1 MADMTVV
8 QFAQSLNRSVEQL
21 VDQFV
26 AAGVGKKRLN
36 DVVTEEEK
44 KSLLTYL
51 QRKHGHAEETSP
63 NKVTLTRK
71 TVQTVN
77 VSTNTSG
84 NRGPARTVDVE
95 VKKKRTY
102 VKKETDTGGVAP
114 AAEVIEKPTVVAAVE
129 QPMPERAAVTMTEP
143 QEAKPPVVETPHNL
157 STDKKSVKT
166 AELKVEVIGSK
177 QVIVEA
183 APKSDAVEPG
193 DKKKMVKHGG
203 ALKQANKSS
212 PKSNQNEDR
221 FSRGA
226 KKAPHKGGRKPADDN
241 QHGFKKPAAPIVR
254 EVAIGETITVAELA
268 DKMSV
273 KASEVIKFMM
283 VSLGSMVTINQTI
296 DQETAVLVVE
306 EMGHTS
312 KIINENAIEEAL
324 LASAGEGDLVTRSP
338 VVTIM
343 GHVDHGKTSLLDAI
357 RRAKVAHGEA
367 GGITQHIGAYHVE
380 TGHGGITFIDT
391 PGHQAFTAMR
401 ARGAKVT
408 DIVVLVV
415 AADDGVMPQTVEAIQ
430 HAKAAGV
437 AIVVA
442 INKIDKPEA
451 NPDRVMQELSGY
463 EVVAEEWGGD
473 VQFVKVSAKQGL
485 NLDGLLDAILIQS
498 EVLELQAVKDA
509 PAHGSVLES
518 RLDKGRG
525 PVATVLIQQGT
536 LRKGDIVVCGME
548 YGRVR
553 AIVNENGRPMDDAG
567 PGIPAEVLGLSG
579 VPNAG
584 DELSVVPDERKAREV
599 AMFRQNRAK
608 NLKEAAQQKAKL
620 EDMFKGMT
628 EGDVKVVNLV
638 IKADVQGSVEAL
650 IGSLEKLS
658 TDEVKVKVI
667 FSGVGGITES
677 DVDLAISANAI
688 MFGFNVR
695 ADASAKR
702 RIENE
707 GVDLHY
713 HSIIYEVVDEVK
725 SAMLGKLDPEFKEQI
740 IGIAEVRDVFKS
752 PKFGAIAGCMVVD
765 GLIKRNNPIRVL
777 RDNVVIY
784 EGELE
789 SLRRFK
795 DDAAEVRQGFECGVG
810 VKNYNDVRPGDQI
823 EVYERV
829 QVKRTL

>member
-44 KSLLTYL
+44 KALLTYL
-51 QRKHGHAEETSP
+51 QRKHGHAEESSP
-63 NKVTLTRK
+63 TKVTLTRK

-102 VKKETDTGGVAP
+102 VKKEVEAVVAP
-114 AAEVIEKPTVVAAVE
+114 TPEVTEKPTPAPTPEPTQVVEKAPVKIE
-129 QPMPERAAVTMTEP
+129 QPAQSVKEKSA
-143 QEAKPPVVETPHNL
+143 EAKA
-157 STDKKSVKT
+157 VKR
-166 AELKVEVIGSK
+166 EPEPKVEVIGSK
-177 QVIVEA
+177 QIIVET
-183 APKSDAVEPG
+183 APVKEVVEPG

-212 PKSNQNEDR
+212 PKANQNEDR

-226 KKAPHKGGRKPADDN
+226 KKAPHKGGKKPMDDN
-241 QHGFKKPAAPIVR
+241 QHGFKKPAAPIIR

-306 EMGHTS
+306 EMGHTP

-430 HAKAAGV
+430 HAKAANV

-442 INKIDKPEA
+442 VNKIDKPEA

-463 EVVAEEWGGD
+463 DVVAEEWGGD

-498 EVLELQAVKDA
+498 EVLELQAVRDA

-525 PVATVLIQQGT
+525 PVATVLVQQGT

-553 AIVNENGRPMDDAG
+553 ALVNENGRTMDDAG

-702 RIENE
+702 RIEQE

-725 SAMLGKLDPEFKEQI
+725 NAMLGKLEPEFKEEI
-740 IGIAEVRDVFKS
+740 IGIAEVRDVFRS
-752 PKFGAIAGCMVVD
+752 PKFGAIAGCMVID

>member
-1 MADMTVV
+1 MADMTVA
-8 QFAQSLNRSVEQL
+8 QFAKSMNRAVEQL
-21 VDQFV
+21 IEQFS
-26 AAGVGKKRLN
+26 AAGVGTKRAT
-36 DVVTEEEK
+36 DVVSEEEK
-44 KSLLTYL
+44 KQLLTYL
-51 QRKHGHAEETSP
+51 QRKHGQAEETTP

-71 TVQTVN
+71 TVQTVS
-77 VSTNTSG
+77 VSPSSG
-84 NRGPARTVDVE
+84 HRGARTVDVE
-95 VKKKRTY
+95 VRKKRTY
-102 VKKETDTGGVAP
+102 VKRDGDAATEVLSTPAP
-114 AAEVIEKPTVVAAVE
+114 QMESK
-129 QPMPERAAVTMTEP
+129 
-143 QEAKPPVVETPHNL
+143 PVVEM
-157 STDKKSVKT
+157 
-166 AELKVEVIGSK
+166 EQVEV
-177 QVIVEA
+177 VPTVETKEKIA
-183 APKSDAVEPG
+183 DVTPVVDVPEAPVMTPEAVAEPEVVVHHKKPFVEVSSVAEAIEPV
-193 DKKKMVKHGG
+193 DKKKMVKHGAHKAG
-203 ALKQANKSS
+203 NKPS
-212 PKSNQNEDR
+212 PKENQNEDR

-226 KKAPHKGGRKPADDN
+226 KKAPHKGNKKQQEDN

-283 VSLGSMVTINQTI
+283 VSLGTMVTINQTL

-306 EMGHTS
+306 EMGHTA
-312 KIINENAIEEAL
+312 KVINENALEEAL
-324 LASAGEGDLVTRSP
+324 LASASEGQLVTRSP

-380 TGHGGITFIDT
+380 TERGGITFIDT

-442 INKIDKPEA
+442 VNKVDKPEA
-451 NPDRVMQELSGY
+451 NPERVMQELSGY

-473 VQFVKVSAKQGL
+473 VQFIQVSAKLGQ

-525 PVATVLIQQGT
+525 PVATVLVQQGT

-553 AIVNENGRPMDDAG
+553 ALVNENGRPMDEAG

-599 AMFRQNRAK
+599 AMFRQTRAK
-608 NLKEAAQQKAKL
+608 SLREAAQQKSKL

-628 EGDVKVVNLV
+628 EGDIKIVNIVL
-638 IKADVQGSVEAL
+638 KGDVQGSIEAL
-650 IGSLEKLS
+650 TGSLEKLS
-658 TDEVKVKVI
+658 TDEVRVKI
-667 FSGVGGITES
+667 IYAAVGAITET
-677 DVDLAISANAI
+677 DVDLAISSNAI

-695 ADASAKR
+695 ADAGAKR
-702 RIENE
+702 RIEQE
-707 GVDLHY
+707 GYEVHY
-713 HSIIYEVVDEVK
+713 HSIIYEVVDEVRN
-725 SAMLGKLDPEFKEQI
+725 AMLGRLEPEFKEQI
-740 IGIAEVRDVFKS
+740 IGIAEVRDVFRS
-752 PKFGAIAGCMVVD
+752 PKFGAIAGCMVTE
-765 GLIKRNNPIRVL
+765 GLIKRSNPIRVL

-795 DDAAEVRQGFECGVG
+795 DDAAEVRQGFECGIG
-810 VKNYNDVRPGDQI
+810 VKNYNDVKPGDQI

>member
-36 DVVTEEEK
+36 DIVTEEEK
-44 KSLLTYL
+44 KALLTYL
-51 QRKHGHAEETSP
+51 QRKHGHAEESSP
-63 NKVTLTRK
+63 TKVTLTRK

-77 VSTNTSG
+77 VATNASG
-84 NRGPARTVDVE
+84 SRGAARTVDVE

-102 VKKETDTGGVAP
+102 VKKEVEVAVAPTPDVTEKPTPAPTIPVVEKVSVAP
-114 AAEVIEKPTVVAAVE
+114 AKVDVAPEPIKEKSADRKPVKAA
-129 QPMPERAAVTMTEP
+129 PEP
-143 QEAKPPVVETPHNL
+143 
-157 STDKKSVKT
+157 
-166 AELKVEVIGSK
+166 KVEVIGSK
-177 QVIVEA
+177 QIIVET
-183 APKSDAVEPG
+183 APSNDAVEPG

-212 PKSNQNEDR
+212 PKANQNEER

-226 KKAPHKGGRKPADDN
+226 KKAPHKGGKKPMEDN

-306 EMGHTS
+306 EMGHTP

-442 INKIDKPEA
+442 VNKIDKPEA

-525 PVATVLIQQGT
+525 PVATVLVQQGT

-553 AIVNENGRPMDDAG
+553 ALVNENGRTMEEAG

-702 RIENE
+702 RIEQE

-725 SAMLGKLDPEFKEQI
+725 NAMLGKLEPEFKEEI
-740 IGIAEVRDVFKS
+740 IGIAEVRDVFRS

-765 GLIKRNNPIRVL
+765 GVIKRNNPIRVL

>member
-51 QRKHGHAEETSP
+51 QRKHGHAEESSP
-63 NKVTLTRK
+63 TKVTLTRK

-77 VSTNTSG
+77 VASNASG

-102 VKKETDTGGVAP
+102 VKKEAEAIAAP
-114 AAEVIEKPTVVAAVE
+114 TSEVTEKSTLAPT
-129 QPMPERAAVTMTEP
+129 T
-143 QEAKPPVVETPHNL
+143 PVVEKQVEVVVQSSAKTENTTP
-157 STDKKSVKT
+157 STQEKMRDKKPVK
-166 AELKVEVIGSK
+166 APVEPKVEVIGSK
-177 QVIVEA
+177 QILVETTPA
-183 APKSDAVEPG
+183 KDAVEPG

-212 PKSNQNEDR
+212 PKANQNEDR

-226 KKAPHKGGRKPADDN
+226 KKAPHKGGRKPVDDN
-241 QHGFKKPAAPIVR
+241 QHGFKKPAAPIIR
-254 EVAIGETITVAELA
+254 EVAIGETITIAELA

-357 RRAKVAHGEA
+357 RRAKVAHSEA

-442 INKIDKPEA
+442 VNKIDKPEA

-498 EVLELQAVKDA
+498 EVLELQAVREA

-525 PVATVLIQQGT
+525 PVATVLVQQGT

-553 AIVNENGRPMDDAG
+553 ALVNENGRTMDDAG

-725 SAMLGKLDPEFKEQI
+725 SAMLGKLDPEFKEEI
-740 IGIAEVRDVFKS
+740 IGIAEVRDVFRS
-752 PKFGAIAGCMVVD
+752 PKFGAIAGCMVID

>member
-1 MADMTVV
+1 MADMTVA
-8 QFAQSLNRSVEQL
+8 QFAQSMNLGADQLVEQL
-21 VDQFV
+21 K
-26 AAGVGKKRLN
+26 AAGVVGKTAGSAVN
-36 DVVTEEEK
+36 EEEK
-44 KSLLTYL
+44 KQLLGYL
-51 QRKHGHAEETSP
+51 KRKHGGDDSAT

-71 TVQTVN
+71 TTQTLS
-77 VSTNTSG
+77 VSTNGSNASKG
-84 NRGPARTVDVE
+84 RTVDVE
-95 VKKKRTY
+95 VRKKRTY
-102 VKKETDTGGVAP
+102 VKRENESEETPVVNSV
-114 AAEVIEKPTVVAAVE
+114 AAEKPVVTEAKPIVTE
-129 QPMPERAAVTMTEP
+129 QPAKVSSHRAEVQATPEPIIDIVLPMPELD
-143 QEAKPPVVETPHNL
+143 PVV
-157 STDKKSVKT
+157 VKVK
-166 AELKVEVIGSK
+166 EKDPVRHH
-177 QVIVEA
+177 
-183 APKSDAVEPG
+183 APVVARDDEK
-193 DKKKMVKHGG
+193 
-203 ALKQANKSS
+203 
-212 PKSNQNEDR
+212 
-221 FSRGA
+221 
-226 KKAPHKGGRKPADDN
+226 KKAPPKHVQKPFKAATKPDASGEERFNNRAAKRPVHRGGSHNKKVDDN

-254 EVAIGETITVAELA
+254 EVLIGETITVAELA

-283 VSLGSMVTINQTI
+283 INLGTMVTINQTI
-296 DQETAVLVVE
+296 DQETGVMVVE
-306 EMGHTS
+306 EMGHTA
-312 KIINENAIEEAL
+312 KILNENALEEAL
-324 LASAGEGDLVTRSP
+324 LANASEGELVMRSP

-442 INKIDKPEA
+442 VNKVDKPDA
-451 NPDRVMQELSGY
+451 NPEKVMQELSGY
-463 EVVAEEWGGD
+463 DVVAEEWGGD
-473 VQFVKVSAKQGL
+473 VQFVKVSAKMGL
-485 NLDGLLDAILIQS
+485 NLEGLLDAILIQS
-498 EVLELQAVKDA
+498 EVLELKAVKDA
-509 PAHGSVLES
+509 PAHGTVLES

-525 PVATVLIQQGT
+525 PVATVLVQLGT

-553 AIVNENGRPMDDAG
+553 ALVNENGRPMDSAG
-567 PGIPAEVLGLSG
+567 PGFPVEVLGLSG

-584 DELSVVPDERKAREV
+584 DEMSAVPDERKAREV
-599 AMFRQNRAK
+599 AMFRQTRAK

-628 EGDVKVVNLV
+628 EGDVKIVNIV

-650 IGSLEKLS
+650 TGSLEKLS
-658 TDEVKVKVI
+658 TEEVRVKI
-667 FSGVGGITES
+667 IYSGVGGITES

-695 ADASAKR
+695 ADAGAKR
-702 RIENE
+702 RIEHE

-713 HSIIYEVVDEVK
+713 HSIIYEVVDEVR
-725 SAMLGKLDPEFKEQI
+725 SAMLGQLSPEYKEEI
-740 IGIAEVRDVFKS
+740 IGTAEVRAVFSS
-752 PKFGAIAGCMVVD
+752 PKFGAIAGCMVID
-765 GLIKRNNPIRVL
+765 GMIKRTNPIRVL
-777 RDNVVIY
+777 RNNVVIY
-784 EGELE
+784 TGELE
-789 SLRRFK
+789 SLRRVK
-795 DDAAEVRQGFECGVG
+795 DDVNEVRQGFECGIG
-810 VKNYNDVRPGDQI
+810 VKNYNDVQAGDQI

-829 QVKRTL
+829 LVKRTL

>member
-1 MADMTVV
+1 
-8 QFAQSLNRSVEQL
+8 
-21 VDQFV
+21 
-26 AAGVGKKRLN
+26 LN

-51 QRKHGHAEETSP
+51 QRKHGHAEEASP
-63 NKVTLTRK
+63 TKVTLTRK

-77 VSTNTSG
+77 VATNASG
-84 NRGPARTVDVE
+84 SRGAARTVNVE

-102 VKKETDTGGVAP
+102 VKKETEAAVAP
-114 AAEVIEKPTVVAAVE
+114 APEVMEKPTSAPTLA
-129 QPMPERAAVTMTEP
+129 PTF
-143 QEAKPPVVETPHNL
+143 VVEKAPVTLDQPVH
-157 STDKKSVKT
+157 T
-166 AELKVEVIGSK
+166 AKEPSAEPKAAKREPEPKVEVIGSK
-177 QVIVEA
+177 QILVET
-183 APKSDAVEPG
+183 APVKEVVEPG

-212 PKSNQNEDR
+212 PKANQNEDR

-442 INKIDKPEA
+442 VNKIDKSEA

-463 EVVAEEWGGD
+463 DVVAEEWGGD

-498 EVLELQAVKDA
+498 EVLELQAVRDA

-525 PVATVLIQQGT
+525 PVATVLVQQGT

-553 AIVNENGRPMDDAG
+553 ALVNENGRPMDDAG

-584 DELSVVPDERKAREV
+584 AR
-599 AMFRQNRAK
+599 RRA
-608 NLKEAAQQKAKL
+608 A
-620 EDMFKGMT
+620 
-628 EGDVKVVNLV
+628 
-638 IKADVQGSVEAL
+638 
-650 IGSLEKLS
+650 
-658 TDEVKVKVI
+658 
-667 FSGVGGITES
+667 
-677 DVDLAISANAI
+677 
-688 MFGFNVR
+688 
-695 ADASAKR
+695 
-702 RIENE
+702 
-707 GVDLHY
+707 
-713 HSIIYEVVDEVK
+713 
-725 SAMLGKLDPEFKEQI
+725 
-740 IGIAEVRDVFKS
+740 
-752 PKFGAIAGCMVVD
+752 
-765 GLIKRNNPIRVL
+765 
-777 RDNVVIY
+777 
-784 EGELE
+784 
-789 SLRRFK
+789 
-795 DDAAEVRQGFECGVG
+795 
-810 VKNYNDVRPGDQI
+810 
-823 EVYERV
+823 
-829 QVKRTL
+829 

>member
-44 KSLLTYL
+44 KALLTYL
-51 QRKHGHAEETSP
+51 QRKHGHAEESSP
-63 NKVTLTRK
+63 TKVTLTRK

-77 VSTNTSG
+77 VATNASG
-84 NRGPARTVDVE
+84 SRGAARMVDVE

-102 VKKETDTGGVAP
+102 VKKEIDVIVATTPEVTEKPTTAPTVPVVEKVTVAP
-114 AAEVIEKPTVVAAVE
+114 AKVDITPELVKEKSA
-129 QPMPERAAVTMTEP
+129 
-143 QEAKPPVVETPHNL
+143 
-157 STDKKSVKT
+157 DKKPVK
-166 AELKVEVIGSK
+166 AAPEPKVEVIGSK
-177 QVIVEA
+177 QVIVET
-183 APKSDAVEPG
+183 APAKDMVEPG

-212 PKSNQNEDR
+212 PKANQNEER
-221 FSRGA
+221 FSRVA
-226 KKAPHKGGRKPADDN
+226 KKAPHKGGKKPTDDN

-254 EVAIGETITVAELA
+254 EVAIGETITIAELA

-296 DQETAVLVVE
+296 DQETAILVVE
-306 EMGHTS
+306 EMGHTP

-442 INKIDKPEA
+442 VNKIDKPEA

-525 PVATVLIQQGT
+525 PVATVLVQQGT

-553 AIVNENGRPMDDAG
+553 ALVNENGRTMEEAG

-608 NLKEAAQQKAKL
+608 NLREAAQQKAKL

-702 RIENE
+702 RIEQE

-725 SAMLGKLDPEFKEQI
+725 NAMLGKLEPEFKEEI
-740 IGIAEVRDVFKS
+740 IGIAEVRDVFRS
-752 PKFGAIAGCMVVD
+752 PKFGAIAGCMVID

>member
-36 DVVTEEEK
+36 DIVTEEEK
-44 KSLLTYL
+44 KALLTYL
-51 QRKHGHAEETSP
+51 QRKHGHAEESSP
-63 NKVTLTRK
+63 TKVTLTRK

-77 VSTNTSG
+77 VATNASG
-84 NRGPARTVDVE
+84 SRGAARTVDVE

-102 VKKETDTGGVAP
+102 VKKEVEVAVAPTPEVTEKPTPAPTLPVVEKVSVAP
-114 AAEVIEKPTVVAAVE
+114 AKVDVAPEPIKEKSADRKPVKAA
-129 QPMPERAAVTMTEP
+129 PEP
-143 QEAKPPVVETPHNL
+143 
-157 STDKKSVKT
+157 
-166 AELKVEVIGSK
+166 KVEVIGSK
-177 QVIVEA
+177 QIIVET
-183 APKSDAVEPG
+183 APSNDAVEPG

-212 PKSNQNEDR
+212 PKANQNEER

-226 KKAPHKGGRKPADDN
+226 KKAPHKGGKKPMEDN

-306 EMGHTS
+306 EMGHTP

-442 INKIDKPEA
+442 VNKIDKPEA

-525 PVATVLIQQGT
+525 PVATVLVQQGT

-553 AIVNENGRPMDDAG
+553 ALVNENGRTMEEAG

-702 RIENE
+702 RIEQE

-725 SAMLGKLDPEFKEQI
+725 NAMLGKLEPEFKEQQSDPCI
-740 IGIAEVRDVFKS
+740 
-752 PKFGAIAGCMVVD
+752 
-765 GLIKRNNPIRVL
+765 
-777 RDNVVIY
+777 
-784 EGELE
+784 
-789 SLRRFK
+789 
-795 DDAAEVRQGFECGVG
+795 
-810 VKNYNDVRPGDQI
+810 
-823 EVYERV
+823 
-829 QVKRTL
+829 T

>member
-36 DVVTEEEK
+36 DIVTEEEK
-44 KSLLTYL
+44 KALLTYL
-51 QRKHGHAEETSP
+51 QRKHGHAEESSP
-63 NKVTLTRK
+63 TKVTLTRK

-77 VSTNTSG
+77 VATNASG
-84 NRGPARTVDVE
+84 SRGAARTVDVE

-102 VKKETDTGGVAP
+102 VKKEVEVAVAPTPEVTEKPTPAPTLPVVEKVSVAP
-114 AAEVIEKPTVVAAVE
+114 AKVDVAPEPIKEKSADRKPVKAA
-129 QPMPERAAVTMTEP
+129 PEP
-143 QEAKPPVVETPHNL
+143 
-157 STDKKSVKT
+157 
-166 AELKVEVIGSK
+166 KVEVIGSK
-177 QVIVEA
+177 QIIVET
-183 APKSDAVEPG
+183 APSNDAVEPG

-212 PKSNQNEDR
+212 PKANQNEER

-226 KKAPHKGGRKPADDN
+226 KKAPHKGGKKPMEDN

-306 EMGHTS
+306 EMGHTP

-442 INKIDKPEA
+442 VNKIDKPEA

-498 EVLELQAVKDA
+498 EVLELQAV
-509 PAHGSVLES
+509 
-518 RLDKGRG
+518 
-525 PVATVLIQQGT
+525 
-536 LRKGDIVVCGME
+536 
-548 YGRVR
+548 
-553 AIVNENGRPMDDAG
+553 
-567 PGIPAEVLGLSG
+567 
-579 VPNAG
+579 
-584 DELSVVPDERKAREV
+584 
-599 AMFRQNRAK
+599 
-608 NLKEAAQQKAKL
+608 
-620 EDMFKGMT
+620 
-628 EGDVKVVNLV
+628 
-638 IKADVQGSVEAL
+638 
-650 IGSLEKLS
+650 
-658 TDEVKVKVI
+658 
-667 FSGVGGITES
+667 
-677 DVDLAISANAI
+677 
-688 MFGFNVR
+688 
-695 ADASAKR
+695 
-702 RIENE
+702 
-707 GVDLHY
+707 
-713 HSIIYEVVDEVK
+713 
-725 SAMLGKLDPEFKEQI
+725 
-740 IGIAEVRDVFKS
+740 
-752 PKFGAIAGCMVVD
+752 
-765 GLIKRNNPIRVL
+765 
-777 RDNVVIY
+777 
-784 EGELE
+784 
-789 SLRRFK
+789 
-795 DDAAEVRQGFECGVG
+795 
-810 VKNYNDVRPGDQI
+810 
-823 EVYERV
+823 
-829 QVKRTL
+829 

>member
-36 DVVTEEEK
+36 DIVTEEEK
-44 KSLLTYL
+44 KALLTYL
-51 QRKHGHAEETSP
+51 QRKHGHAEESSP
-63 NKVTLTRK
+63 TKVTLTRK

-77 VSTNTSG
+77 VATNASG
-84 NRGPARTVDVE
+84 SRGAARTVDVE

-102 VKKETDTGGVAP
+102 VKKEVEVAVAPTPDVTEKPTPAPTLPVVERVSVAP
-114 AAEVIEKPTVVAAVE
+114 AKVDVAPEPIKEKSADRKPVKAA
-129 QPMPERAAVTMTEP
+129 PEP
-143 QEAKPPVVETPHNL
+143 
-157 STDKKSVKT
+157 
-166 AELKVEVIGSK
+166 KVEVIGSK
-177 QVIVEA
+177 QIIVETV
-183 APKSDAVEPG
+183 STNDAVEPG
-193 DKKKMVKHGG
+193 DKKKLVKHGG

-212 PKSNQNEDR
+212 PKANQNEER

-226 KKAPHKGGRKPADDN
+226 KKIPQKGGKKPMEDN

-306 EMGHTS
+306 EMGHTP

-324 LASAGEGDLVTRSP
+324 LASAGGGDLVTRSP

-442 INKIDKPEA
+442 VNKIDKPEA

-498 EVLELQAVKDA
+498 EVLELKAVKDA

-525 PVATVLIQQGT
+525 PVATVLVQQGT

-553 AIVNENGRPMDDAG
+553 ALVNENGRPMDDAG

-667 FSGVGGITES
+667 FSGVGAITES

-702 RIENE
+702 RIEQE

-725 SAMLGKLDPEFKEQI
+725 NAMLGKLEPEFKEEI
-740 IGIAEVRDVFKS
+740 IGIAEVRDVFRS

-765 GLIKRNNPIRVL
+765 GVIKRNNPIRVL

-829 QVKRTL
+829 LVKRTL

>member
-44 KSLLTYL
+44 KALLTYL
-51 QRKHGHAEETSP
+51 QRKHGHAEESSP
-63 NKVTLTRK
+63 TKVTLTRK

-77 VSTNTSG
+77 VATNASG
-84 NRGPARTVDVE
+84 SRGAARTVDVE

-102 VKKETDTGGVAP
+102 VKKEVEVAVAPTPDVTEKPTPAPTVPVVEKVTVAP
-114 AAEVIEKPTVVAAVE
+114 AKVDVAPEPVKEKSA
-129 QPMPERAAVTMTEP
+129 
-143 QEAKPPVVETPHNL
+143 
-157 STDKKSVKT
+157 DKKPVK
-166 AELKVEVIGSK
+166 AAPEPKVEVIGSK
-177 QVIVEA
+177 QIIVET
-183 APKSDAVEPG
+183 APSNDAVEPG

-212 PKSNQNEDR
+212 PKANQNEER

-226 KKAPHKGGRKPADDN
+226 KKAPHKGGKKPIEDN

-254 EVAIGETITVAELA
+254 EVAIGETITIAELA

-306 EMGHTS
+306 EMGHTP

-442 INKIDKPEA
+442 VNKIDKPEA

-525 PVATVLIQQGT
+525 PVATVLVQQGT

-553 AIVNENGRPMDDAG
+553 ALVNENGRTMEEAG

-702 RIENE
+702 RIEQE

-725 SAMLGKLDPEFKEQI
+725 NAMLGKLEPEFKEEI
-740 IGIAEVRDVFKS
+740 IGIAEVRDVFRS

-765 GLIKRNNPIRVL
+765 GVIKRNNPIRVL